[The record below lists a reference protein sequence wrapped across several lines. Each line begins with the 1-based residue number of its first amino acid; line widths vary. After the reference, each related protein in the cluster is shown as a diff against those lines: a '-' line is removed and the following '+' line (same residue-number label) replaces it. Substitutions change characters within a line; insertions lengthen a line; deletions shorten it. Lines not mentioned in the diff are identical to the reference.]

1 MNTPCPFLLQIS
13 NEEPVNSNLILY
25 TDIRFAEKID
35 NIWENEEYS
44 RREKH

>member
-1 MNTPCPFLLQIS
+1 MNTPYAFLLHIS
-13 NEEPVNSNLILY
+13 YEEPVNSNVTLY